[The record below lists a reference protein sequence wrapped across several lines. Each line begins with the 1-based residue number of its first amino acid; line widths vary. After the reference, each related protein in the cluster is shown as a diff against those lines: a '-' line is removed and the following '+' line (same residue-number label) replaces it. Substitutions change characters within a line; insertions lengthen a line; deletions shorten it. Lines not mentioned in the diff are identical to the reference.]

1 MTLLLKDPEAAL
13 DYAVDWGAEYLAV
26 TGDTLAQSDWRV
38 SPTESG
44 GLCVTASRFDQR
56 VANVTATG
64 GVAGHL
70 YQLTNHVVL
79 SSGLTDSRSIVL
91 RVERR

>member
-13 DYAVDWGAEYLAV
+13 DYAVDWGLEYL
-26 TGDTLAQSDWRV
+26 TSDTLIQSDWHVTPVEAGGV
-38 SPTESG
+38 SVVASSFDTAVAT
-44 GLCVTASRFDQR
+44 VTAS
-56 VANVTATG
+56 G
-64 GVAGHL
+64 GIAGHM

-91 RVERR
+91 RVENR

>member
-13 DYAVDWGAEYLAV
+13 DYAVDWGAEYL
-26 TGDTLAQSDWRV
+26 TGDTLGGSHWQV
-38 SPTESG
+38 TPVETG
-44 GLCVTASRFDQR
+44 GLSVVASRFDDT
-56 VANVTATG
+56 VASVTAAG

-70 YQLTNHVVL
+70 YQLTNHVML

-91 RVERR
+91 RVEKR

>member
-13 DYAVDWGAEYLAV
+13 DYAVDWGAEYL

-38 SPTESG
+38 TPVEI
-44 GLCVTASRFDQR
+44 
-56 VANVTATG
+56 G
-64 GVAGHL
+64 GVSVVASAFDKTIASATAAGGVSGHL

-91 RVERR
+91 RVEKR

>member
-13 DYAVDWGAEYLAV
+13 DYAVDWGAEYLSGETLSGSHWQV
-26 TGDTLAQSDWRV
+26 TPV
-38 SPTESG
+38 EVG
-44 GLCVTASRFDQR
+44 GLSVGVSRFDET

-64 GVAGHL
+64 GVAGHV

-79 SSGLTDSRSIVL
+79 STGLTDSRSIVL
-91 RVERR
+91 RVEKR

>member
-1 MTLLLKDPEAAL
+1 MTLLLKDPEASL
-13 DYAVDWGAEYLAV
+13 DYAVDWGAEYL
-26 TGDTLAQSDWRV
+26 TGDTLVQSDWSV
-38 SPTESG
+38 TPVEIG
-44 GLCVTASRFDQR
+44 GLAVVESRFDAA
-56 VANVTATG
+56 VATATAAG

-91 RVERR
+91 RVEDR

>member
-13 DYAVDWGAEYLAV
+13 DYAVDWGTEYLTAETLTGSHWQV
-26 TGDTLAQSDWRV
+26 TPVEA
-38 SPTESG
+38 G
-44 GLCVTASRFDQR
+44 GVLVTASRFDDTI
-56 VANVTATG
+56 ASVTATG

-70 YQLTNHVVL
+70 YQLTNHVAL